1 MIYLFLGIG
10 IAITISFSFF
20 FSLSETALLSMNRYR
35 IRFLLETKGRRAEY
49 LSHILE
55 HPERILSPI
64 LLGNTLCNT
73 ATATLTSYLIATLIT
88 REILRVSNGLAQAAA
103 SVLIAVLILVF
114 SEITPKSIAARNPE
128 TFALRVI
135 YPLRVVTWL
144 LGPLVKLSLLA
155 SRGLIRL
162 VTGQS
167 PEPGVH
173 RLSIEELK
181 SILTHYSDDTLSAE
195 AREMIHKL
203 FEFPSIPV
211 RDIMLPRNRVR
222 IVECG
227 ASLTDATAMF
237 LDNEFSSLPVYE
249 GSPDNIVGVVRI
261 RDCFRR
267 LTLDDPAAR
276 SVPLRELMV
285 PPTFVPETASIA
297 DILRQF
303 QASANHFGMV
313 VDEFGQFEGI
323 ITMEDVLEEIVGEI
337 QAQNEQGKPSIR
349 RIGPGNYVMD
359 GILSVRDFNRFFPYP
374 LPPNDAYATL
384 AGFLMSKLGKLPAA
398 REEMA
403 WERYR
408 FTVEEA
414 SGHQIRRVRLTI
426 LPAPAPPDVRPPD
439 VRPAGT
445 D

>member
-10 IAITISFSFF
+10 IAITIGFSFF

-35 IRFLLETKGRRAEY
+35 IRFLLETKGRKADF
-49 LSHILE
+49 LSHVLE

-73 ATATLTSYLIATLIT
+73 VSATLTSYLIATLIT
-88 REILRVSNGLAQAAA
+88 REILRVSNELAQAVA
-103 SVLIAVLILVF
+103 SVLIAVLILIF
-114 SEITPKSIAARNPE
+114 GEITPKSIAAHSPE
-128 TFALRVI
+128 SYALRVI
-135 YPLRVVTWL
+135 YPLRLVTWVL
-144 LGPLVKLSLLA
+144 NPLVKLSLVA

-162 VTGQS
+162 MTGRP
-167 PEPGVH
+167 PEPNVH
-173 RLSIEELK
+173 RLSVEELK
-181 SILTHYSDDTLSAE
+181 SILTHYSDDTLPPE

-211 RDIMLPRNRVR
+211 RDIMLPRNRVQ
-222 IVECG
+222 IVESG
-227 ASLTDATAMF
+227 ASLADAKKLF

-267 LTLDDPAAR
+267 MTHDDPASRA
-276 SVPLRELMV
+276 VPLSEVMV
-285 PPTFVPETASIA
+285 PPTFVPEAASIA

-303 QASANHFGMV
+303 QETANHFGVV

-337 QAQNEQGKPSIR
+337 QAQNEQGRPSIR
-349 RIGPGNYVMD
+349 RTGPGIYLMD

-374 LPPNDAYATL
+374 LPQNDAYATL
-384 AGFLMSKLGKLPAA
+384 AGFLMSALGKLPAA
-398 REEMA
+398 REEMT

-408 FTVEEA
+408 FKVEEVK
-414 SGHQIRRVRLTI
+414 GHQIRRVRLTI
-426 LPAPAPPDVRPPD
+426 LSSPASD